1 MGNIGYYFYWGLE
14 GAGHYSFNR
23 FIRFQPN
30 FIQSIIIRANIG
42 YYFFG
47 DLQNFYC
54 TLKFLSAQ
62 DHIGLEIS
70 KRYSSYRF
78 HLMSTKLYEDI
89 AYHKGMQAITLLGN
103 RPSFTKFKTLWNNI
117 SQWEKLKCVIS
128 RKQLIKERNRWKFG
142 TWGTTLHTWKLS
154 HGTLDARFLEFGMEP
169 FGALCKMSNFAFFFK
184 TLLLSQF
191 SSDSSKLY
199 TRYPNHGAI

>member
-1 MGNIGYYFYWGLE
+1 MHLCGVLVMPGSSRLIWDHSVHFAKFPILHFLKLCPSPIFHQIHPNFIQGILIMGNIGYYFYWGLE

-103 RPSFTKFKTLWNNI
+103 RPSFTKFKTL
-117 SQWEKLKCVIS
+117 
-128 RKQLIKERNRWKFG
+128 
-142 TWGTTLHTWKLS
+142 
-154 HGTLDARFLEFGMEP
+154 
-169 FGALCKMSNFAFFFK
+169 
-184 TLLLSQF
+184 
-191 SSDSSKLY
+191 
-199 TRYPNHGAI
+199 